1 MSNYLL
7 GGKIGSKSQQK
18 KKTERKNTVSL
29 TQQVSTVISLISDV
43 HEYEANLGAYRVK
56 E

>member
-1 MSNYLL
+1 M
-7 GGKIGSKSQQK
+7 KIGSKSQQK

-43 HEYEANLGAYRVK
+43 HEYEANLGAYQVK